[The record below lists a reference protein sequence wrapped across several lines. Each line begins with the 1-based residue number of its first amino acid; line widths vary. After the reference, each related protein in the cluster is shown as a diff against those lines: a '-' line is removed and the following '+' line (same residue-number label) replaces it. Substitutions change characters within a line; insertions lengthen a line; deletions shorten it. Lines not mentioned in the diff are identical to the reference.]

1 MWLNGHPS
9 KFKSIIC
16 LLIYEGVYALDRHT
30 LLLLPITCFFFSQ
43 CTLSF
48 GKLI

>member
-30 LLLLPITCFFFSQ
+30 LFLPPITFFF
-43 CTLSF
+43 L
-48 GKLI
+48 LNVHLVLVN